1 MLEVRFSAE
10 SESLLLAQLARTSDR
25 RFWPVADIANVRF
38 AAASSTIRG
47 AAQSIRCKVRCRQ
60 IIPWAGDSVMVQ
72 PRRLGGSDLGAGDGI
87 GCAQA
92 NILAPGRRDEL
103 NADRQ

>member
-1 MLEVRFSAE
+1 
-10 SESLLLAQLARTSDR
+10 
-25 RFWPVADIANVRF
+25 
-38 AAASSTIRG
+38 
-47 AAQSIRCKVRCRQ
+47 
-60 IIPWAGDSVMVQ
+60 MVQ

-103 NADRQ
+103 NADRH